1 MASNVPSHLLI
12 LATACVGAAAL
23 AGCKAEATS
32 PAGARPQTVET
43 VTVTFEPAVQTWSYV
58 GTVKPRYQSDLGF
71 RVAGKITARLVEVGG
86 VVKKGDVIAQ
96 LDPTDFDLTL
106 AAQEAEAAAAK
117 TNRDEAIAALERFR
131 LLFNDG
137 HIAQAALDQR
147 VSAAAEAKSRV
158 ERAERNVDLARNQL
172 TYTNL
177 VSDSDGV
184 VVAIPIEEGQVVTP
198 GQLVARVA
206 RRDAL
211 EVEVA
216 LPEQDVEAARTAT
229 GEVDVWGGGSS
240 RFPVT
245 LREVAPDAD
254 PVSRTY
260 RARFSLHGAG
270 GALDLGRT
278 ATVHLQAREQQS
290 VAALPLAAISNDG
303 PAPVAW
309 VVSED
314 GTRATPRPVTIRAL
328 EKDRAL
334 VSSGVRAGDRVVAF
348 GVHMLDLQKAIRPIE
363 SRGALQ
369 PKITET

>member
-1 MASNVPSHLLI
+1 MTSIIAPHIRL
-12 LATACVGAAAL
+12 LATALVGSAAL

-32 PAGARPQTVET
+32 PAGARPQSVET

-71 RVAGKITARLVEVGG
+71 RVAGKITARLVEVGS
-86 VVKKGDVIAQ
+86 VVKKGDVIAR
-96 LDPTDFDLTL
+96 LDPTDFELTL

-117 TNRDEAIAALERFR
+117 TNRDEASAALERFR

-147 VSAAAEAKSRV
+147 VSAAAEANSRV
-158 ERAERNVDLARNQL
+158 ERAARNVDLARNQL

-184 VVAIPIEEGQVVTP
+184 VTAIPVEEGQVVTP

-216 LPEQDVEAARTAT
+216 LPEQDVEAARTAI
-229 GEVDVWGGGSS
+229 GEADVWGGGAT

-245 LREVAPDAD
+245 LREVAPDTD
-254 PVSRTY
+254 PVSRTF
-260 RARFSLHGAG
+260 RARFSLHVEG

-278 ATVHLQAREQQS
+278 ATVHLQARTKET
-290 VAALPLAAISNDG
+290 VATLPLAAISSDG
-303 PAPVAW
+303 PSPVAW

-314 GTRATPRPVTIRAL
+314 GTRAIPRPVTIKAL
-328 EKDRAL
+328 EKDRVL
-334 VSSGVRAGDRVVAF
+334 VSSGLRAGDRVVAF
-348 GVHMLDLQKAIRPIE
+348 GVHMLDPQKAIRPVE
-363 SRGALQ
+363 PRALYSQ
-369 PKITET
+369 N

>member
-12 LATACVGAAAL
+12 LATAFAGAAAL
-23 AGCKAEATS
+23 AGCKAEVTS
-32 PAGARPQTVET
+32 PVEARPQTVET

-86 VVKKGDVIAQ
+86 VVKKGDVIAR
-96 LDPTDFDLTL
+96 LDPIDFDLTL
-106 AAQEAEAAAAK
+106 AAQEAEAAAAR

-216 LPEQDVEAARTAT
+216 LPEQDVEAARTAI
-229 GEVDVWGGGSS
+229 GEVDVWGGGCIPFSRHVERSGARYRSGVAHVPGPLLVACFWSRSRVWPHRDRSS
-240 RFPVT
+240 SGT
-245 LREVAPDAD
+245 
-254 PVSRTY
+254 
-260 RARFSLHGAG
+260 
-270 GALDLGRT
+270 RT
-278 ATVHLQAREQQS
+278 AERR
-290 VAALPLAAISNDG
+290 
-303 PAPVAW
+303 
-309 VVSED
+309 
-314 GTRATPRPVTIRAL
+314 RAT
-328 EKDRAL
+328 
-334 VSSGVRAGDRVVAF
+334 
-348 GVHMLDLQKAIRPIE
+348 
-363 SRGALQ
+363 SRGHCQ
-369 PKITET
+369 